1 VEDTKPF
8 GFGNCF
14 SMGLHLLIIDP
25 PIWFY
30 LLFGRGV
37 RSLPV
42 PNPTDGN
49 EGMEDQYKTRATL
62 IQRVQNQHD
71 EASWEEFVRVYRRYI
86 YAIIRSM
93 NISEHD
99 TEDILQQVLLK
110 LWNNLPKMD
119 YEKINRFRSW
129 LSTITKNCVTDFIR
143 KRTRD
148 ANRLKKAGKDETLTY
163 LKAIRLPEIDRIAK
177 REWEIHLTNLALE
190 NVASLFSGKAVDA
203 FRLTLE
209 GKSVEEVAKALDLK
223 ENSVYR
229 LRNRVKDRLIQEIV
243 HLREE
248 LE

>member
-1 VEDTKPF
+1 M
-8 GFGNCF
+8 
-14 SMGLHLLIIDP
+14 S
-25 PIWFY
+25 
-30 LLFGRGV
+30 
-37 RSLPV
+37 RS
-42 PNPTDGN
+42 NYNRMKTGA
-49 EGMEDQYKTRATL
+49 MEDQYKTRATL

-71 EASWEEFVRVYRRYI
+71 DASWEEFVHVYRRYI

-99 TEDILQQVLLK
+99 TEDILQQVLIN
-110 LWNNLPKMD
+110 LWNSLPKMD
-119 YEKINRFRSW
+119 YEKIRRFRSW
-129 LSTITKNCVTDFIR
+129 LSTVTKNCVTDFIR

-163 LKAIRLPEIDRIAK
+163 LKAIRLPEIDRIAE

-190 NVASLFSGKAVDA
+190 NIEPLFTGKAVDA

-209 GKSVEEVAKALDLK
+209 GKGVEEVAKELDLK

-229 LRNRVKDRLIQEIV
+229 LKNRVKDRLIQEIM